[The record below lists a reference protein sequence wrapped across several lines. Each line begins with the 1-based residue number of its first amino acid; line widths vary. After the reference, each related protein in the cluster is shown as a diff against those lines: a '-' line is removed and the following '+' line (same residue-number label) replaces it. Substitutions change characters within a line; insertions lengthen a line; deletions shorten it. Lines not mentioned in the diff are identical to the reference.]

1 MTKRDMRR
9 AGDAEPA
16 QSGSARRQ
24 RAEEIFRERA
34 AKSPVRL
41 DALSAEETQLM
52 LHELR
57 VHQIELEMQN
67 EELRRAQLELE
78 AERAKYF
85 DLYDLAPVGYCSVS
99 RSGLIL
105 EANLTAAKLLGVA
118 RNMLFKRLISRF
130 IVKEDQDIY
139 YLMWKQLFET
149 GAPQAC
155 ELRMLKPDGT
165 PIWVHLA
172 ATVARDAAGAPVLRV
187 VLRDITERKQAEVAH
202 NLLEARFH
210 ESQKMEAL
218 GTFAGG
224 VAHDFNNALAMIIGN
239 VELARQD
246 VGSGH
251 AALVSLEEIGRA
263 GRRAKDLVQ
272 QILAFGRREKLERKA
287 TSLALVVVESARL
300 VRATLPAIVSLSVVC
315 EADTP
320 AVLADATQIK
330 QILLNLCSNALHAVQ
345 DQVRPGKIEIRLC
358 AYGLAQGA
366 ARVELRPGRYACL
379 TVRDNGKGMDEATR
393 SRIFEPFFTT
403 KASGKGTGLGLSVV
417 HGIVRAHEACMEV
430 ESTPGNG
437 SEFRIYFPAVEALV
451 PDIIAPTAHTA
462 PFHGTG
468 KHVLYV
474 DDEEAIIFLMKRLL
488 ERQGYRFSGFTDPRE
503 ALAAARANPDDFDLA
518 VTDYN
523 MPGLSGLDVAHALKE
538 IRADL
543 PVVLASGYITEEL
556 RAHAPAAGVRE
567 LIYKPD
573 TVEELCAAVARMAQ
587 TVGKKPKSSRSG

>member
-85 DLYDLAPVGYCSVS
+85 DLYDLAPVGYCTVS

-105 EANLTAAKLLGVA
+105 QANLTAANLLGVA

-130 IVKEDQDIY
+130 IVKDDQDIY

-172 ATVARDAAGAPVLRV
+172 ATVARDAAGAPIMRV
-187 VLRDITERKQAEVAH
+187 VLRDITERKQAELSH

-246 VGSGH
+246 VGPGH
-251 AALVSLEEIGRA
+251 AALASLEEIGKA
-263 GRRAKDLVQ
+263 SRRAKDLVR
-272 QILAFGRREKLERKA
+272 QILTFSRHQKLERKA
-287 TSLALVVVESARL
+287 TSLTPVVLESARL
-300 VRATLPAIVSLSVVC
+300 LRAGLPAKVSLNVDC
-315 EADTP
+315 RADTP
-320 AVLADATQIK
+320 AVLADAMQVS
-330 QILLNLCSNALHAVQ
+330 QILLNLCGNALHTVQ
-345 DQVRPGKIEIRLC
+345 DQERAGAIEIRLQ
-358 AYGLAQGA
+358 AHAQRE
-366 ARVELRPGRYACL
+366 ARGDLRPGRYACL
-379 TVRDNGKGMDEATR
+379 TVRDNGAGMDEATR
-393 SRIFEPFFTT
+393 ARIFEPFFTT
-403 KASGKGTGLGLSVV
+403 KQVGEGTGLGLAVV
-417 HGIVRAHEACMEV
+417 YSIVQAHEATMEV
-430 ESTPGNG
+430 ESTPGQG
-437 SEFRIYFPAVEALV
+437 SAFHIYFPAVEAHV
-451 PDIIAPTAHTA
+451 PADTAQATHA
-462 PFHGTG
+462 AAIDG
-468 KHVLYV
+468 KGRHILYV
-474 DDEEAIIFLMKRLL
+474 DDEEGIILLMQRLL
-488 ERQGYRFSGFTDPRE
+488 ERQGYRVSGYTDPRE
-503 ALAAARANPDDFDLA
+503 ALAAARANAGQFDLV

-523 MPGLSGLDVAHALKE
+523 MPYMSGLELAQALRE

-543 PVVLASGYITEEL
+543 PVVLTSGYLTEEL
-556 RAHAPAAGVRE
+556 RAKAPAAGIRE
-567 LIYKPD
+567 LIYKPN
-573 TVEELCAAVARMAQ
+573 TVDELCAAVARFANAQ
-587 TVGKKPKSSRSG
+587 GGPVS